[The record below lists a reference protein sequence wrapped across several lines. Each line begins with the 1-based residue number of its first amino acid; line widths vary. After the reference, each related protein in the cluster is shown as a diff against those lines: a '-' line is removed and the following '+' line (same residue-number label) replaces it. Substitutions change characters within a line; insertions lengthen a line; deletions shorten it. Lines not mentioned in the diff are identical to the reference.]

1 MRARGKQERVI
12 AAIETGRCNT
22 SRDVADETG
31 LLMREASKVVSSLI
45 DLGVLRDTGRRIP
58 VAYRNHK
65 LTVFEV
71 VA

>member
-1 MRARGKQERVI
+1 MRTGGKRERVL
-12 AAIETGRCNT
+12 AAIQTGRCNT

-31 LLMREASKVVSSLI
+31 LPMHEASKVVSSLME
-45 DLGVLRDTGRRIP
+45 LGVLRDTGRRIP

-71 VA
+71 VS

>member
-1 MRARGKQERVI
+1 MRTLGKRERVVS
-12 AAIETGRCNT
+12 AILSGYCNT

-31 LLMREASKVVSSLI
+31 LPMHEASKVVSSLI

-58 VAYRNHK
+58 VAYRNRK